1 MCQCVITHVMW
12 TYSTFLILLVFSHLS
27 IQIYRY
33 LRCEVFSRY
42 WVFSG
47 TCVAGR
53 WLGGQQS
60 KCGWLIKSIK
70 TSAGSEHLL
79 GPTPAQDPRPDKWN
93 WKIISRKIDCFQN
106 KWSVFSNCI
115 CQELICGALSC
126 CGLGKQLGVN
136 TPSSFWSQFW
146 VHNNIK

>member
-1 MCQCVITHVMW
+1 MCQCVINHVMW
-12 TYSTFLILLVFSHLS
+12 TYSTFLILRSIFRFIYIFRFTDPWGVRSSVDVEYLVA
-27 IQIYRY
+27 R
-33 LRCEVFSRY
+33 V
-42 WVFSG
+42 
-47 TCVAGR
+47 

-126 CGLGKQLGVN
+126 WAGQAAGCEYPIIILISVLS
-136 TPSSFWSQFW
+136 P
-146 VHNNIK
+146 